1 MEESAERFRVGGA
14 SDAAFGKDRSD
25 VARGSNVERRMRGM
39 DVGRD
44 ADALEVSDFGSGTLL
59 DGDMIAVRDGEIES
73 GYGSGDVKRDV
84 IFFGK
89 NGDLIC
95 ADLVGSV
102 AVGSNAV
109 GSCDDGAD
117 FAGLQKV
124 AHHIVGDERKRDAAL
139 VKFPGSEPCALEI
152 GTRFG
157 NKDVEFLALFEGDAD
172 YTERGSDS
180 ARGERAG
187 VALSHDLTDGG
198 HEFRTKTANGFV
210 SGFFFQVN

>member
-1 MEESAERFRVGGA
+1 MEESAERFRIGCA

-44 ADALEVSDFGSGTLL
+44 ADALEVSDFGSGALF
-59 DGDMIAVRDGEIES
+59 DGDVIAVKDGEIES
-73 GYGSGDVKRDV
+73 RYGSGDVKRDV
-84 IFFGK
+84 VFPGK

-95 ADLVGSV
+95 TDFVRSV
-102 AVGSNAV
+102 AVGGDAV
-109 GSCDDGAD
+109 GSGDDGAN

-124 AHHIVGDERKRDAAL
+124 AHHIVGDESERDAAL

-172 YTERGSDS
+172 HTQSRADT

-187 VALSHDLTDGG
+187 VALSHDLAGG
-198 HEFRTKTANGFV
+198 RHEFRTKTANGFV